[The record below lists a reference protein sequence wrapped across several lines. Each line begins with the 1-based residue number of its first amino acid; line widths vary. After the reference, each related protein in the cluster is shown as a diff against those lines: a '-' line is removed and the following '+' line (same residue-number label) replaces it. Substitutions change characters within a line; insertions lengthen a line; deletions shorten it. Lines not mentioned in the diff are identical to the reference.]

1 MGLLEAPCWI
11 ANEGNFALPSKF
23 MDLEISLFDQEYP
36 PSPNLKISEFIDSSP
51 KALATSHKSLS
62 SHSLLL
68 THNNRDWIC

>member
-36 PSPNLKISEFIDSSP
+36 PNDLKTKCYKDRRGLE
-51 KALATSHKSLS
+51 HKKNGIFLPPF
-62 SHSLLL
+62 LLVVFE
-68 THNNRDWIC
+68 